1 MTGTRSWTAWSV
13 MTRRRTRG
21 RRWPAWCRAAVAW
34 AWPLPWSPAK
44 KTWPSVWSMR
54 GRRSLAVVRVVVWGV
69 QGQEGTLDRTITPD
83 TVPSAR
89 GLESYALHH
98 PWLSPLQSSMEKRPT
113 PWIEDRN
120 TGLLKNTR
128 SEALP
133 SHVGFTQLQSYVTS
147 CLMINVYGLWSSTLI
162 HSLFLW

>member
-1 MTGTRSWTAWSV
+1 VLLSSSVLQEVMTGTRSWTAWSV

-21 RRWPAWCRAAVAW
+21 QRWPAWCRAAVAW

-44 KTWPSVWSMR
+44 RTLPSVWSMR
-54 GRRSLAVVRVVVWGV
+54 GRRSLAVVRVLVWGV

-98 PWLSPLQSSMEKRPT
+98 PWLSPLQSSMEKRPALNRRQKHGSSEKHK
-113 PWIEDRN
+113 IA
-120 TGLLKNTR
+120 
-128 SEALP
+128 EALP

-147 CLMINVYGLWSSTLI
+147 CLMINCI
-162 HSLFLW
+162 